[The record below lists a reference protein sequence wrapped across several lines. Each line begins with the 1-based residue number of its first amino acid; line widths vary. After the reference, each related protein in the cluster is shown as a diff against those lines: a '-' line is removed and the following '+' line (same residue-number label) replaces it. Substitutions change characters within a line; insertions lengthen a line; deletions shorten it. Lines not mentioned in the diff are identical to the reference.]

1 MNVLR
6 GARRVLIVLLCL
18 TVLPLAV
25 HAGVYR
31 YMTPWPTSW
40 RHADWTSAG
49 VLAPAAASE
58 EAFLGVYA
66 ARTGGWKGVFAVHSW
81 IVTKPAG
88 ARRYSRYDVVGWGDP
103 VRRDAYPPDGRW
115 FSNAPRAIA
124 VLTGDEAAVAIPRI
138 ERAVADYPFAKRGD
152 YRIWPGPNSNSFV
165 AHVLAEVPE
174 LRIQLPPEALGPRLP
189 DDGAVGGPDAEP
201 HRRLRQPRRLSRPDA
216 RLGGGHRDQRAR
228 RRHRARPAP
237 PGDQA
242 ARFRA
247 DRDVT
252 EMRRRGGSVS
262 I

>member
-40 RHADWTSAG
+40 RHADWSSAG
-49 VLAPAAASE
+49 VLAPAAASD

-124 VLTGDEAAVAIPRI
+124 LLTGEEAAAAIPRI
-138 ERAVADYPFAKRGD
+138 ERAVADYPYARRGD

-174 LRIQLPPEALGPRLP
+174 LRIQLPPEALGRDFPTTGRWAGLTP
-189 DDGAVGGPDAEP
+189 SRTGVFVNLGGYLGLTLAWVEGIEINVLGAVTGLD
-201 HRRLRQPRRLSRPDA
+201 LR
-216 RLGGGHRDQRAR
+216 
-228 RRHRARPAP
+228 RPAIKL
-237 PGDQA
+237 PGFG
-242 ARFRA
+242 RIG
-247 DRDVT
+247 T
-252 EMRRRGGSVS
+252 
-262 I
+262 